1 MNAGAILEYFKPL
14 EDWLMVRNKE
24 LDAHVGWD
32 KSYRR
37 FQSYMIVVM
46 FFCTLIVLL
55 QIVAKQQCNL
65 YILVSIHDVA

>member
-1 MNAGAILEYFKPL
+1 MLSIGSSKPWPDALEVLTGTRKMNAGAILEYFKPL

-37 FQSYMIVVM
+37 FQSYIIMVV
-46 FFCTLIVLL
+46 FFGT
-55 QIVAKQQCNL
+55 
-65 YILVSIHDVA
+65 